1 MKRFIVIAVVVL
13 ILAGLVWANVRR
25 SRNVGVK
32 VKVQKV
38 HRGAVR
44 STVRAEGEVRARNQV
59 EIGADVMGR
68 IVKIFVQEGDEVQ
81 KGDTLCII
89 DQSTYI
95 VQVNQAKARLQAD
108 LARFI
113 TAKTNYERTKKLYE
127 DSLVAESAYEQAL
140 AEFESMK
147 AQLKADSF
155 SLQAALE
162 QLAKT
167 VIRSPVSGKVL
178 AVNKEEG
185 EMAIVGTINTPGSV
199 IMVVADPSEMLV
211 RAEVDETEV
220 VNVKPGQNAKI
231 RIDAFPDTSFVGV
244 VERIAGAPSQ
254 STSGGLS
261 QTVSYLIDI
270 KIIDPPPGLLPG
282 MSATCDITVA
292 DVKDVIVVPITALGR
307 REGRDIVFVVED
319 GIAREREV
327 ELGVS
332 GERMVEVK
340 KGLKEGELIAVGPF
354 EVLKTL
360 KDSTPVKVEFEKER
374 RHAAARPRRKPKE
387 SL

>member
-199 IMVVADPSEMLV
+199 IMVVADPS
-211 RAEVDETEV
+211 
-220 VNVKPGQNAKI
+220 
-231 RIDAFPDTSFVGV
+231 
-244 VERIAGAPSQ
+244 
-254 STSGGLS
+254 
-261 QTVSYLIDI
+261 
-270 KIIDPPPGLLPG
+270 
-282 MSATCDITVA
+282 
-292 DVKDVIVVPITALGR
+292 
-307 REGRDIVFVVED
+307 
-319 GIAREREV
+319 
-327 ELGVS
+327 
-332 GERMVEVK
+332 
-340 KGLKEGELIAVGPF
+340 
-354 EVLKTL
+354 
-360 KDSTPVKVEFEKER
+360 
-374 RHAAARPRRKPKE
+374 
-387 SL
+387 